1 MVSFSLMIPVFM
13 PRPPFNNVSKDIV
26 RKIRAMPHR
35 VAVLALDGVIPFD
48 LGIPARVLS
57 EAHDAAGRPLY
68 DIVTCSL
75 DGTQVHTNAGFTIQV
90 QHDHRALAQADTV
103 VVATQEPST
112 AMLTVGKLDPRVAEL
127 LQTLDPATRVVSTC
141 TSAFALAA
149 AGLLDGLA
157 ATTHWALS
165 DRFAA
170 LFPAVEVRPDVLFV
184 DAGRVLTSAG
194 AAAGIDLFLHIV
206 RTDHGASIAND
217 AARRCVVA
225 PWRDG
230 GQAQFIAHPTLPAS
244 SAGIGPTRAWALAR
258 LDEPLSLADLAG
270 HATMTKRTFSRRFVA
285 EMGVTP
291 MQWLIARRID
301 RARTLLENT
310 DLPVERI
317 ATEAGFGSAT
327 LLRQHMQAALRVTPQ
342 QYRRTFQAPVPRA

>member
-1 MVSFSLMIPVFM
+1 M
-13 PRPPFNNVSKDIV
+13 
-26 RKIRAMPHR
+26 AHR

-57 EAHDAAGRPLY
+57 EAYDAAGRPLY
-68 DIVTCSL
+68 EIVTCSL
-75 DGTQVHTNAGFTIQV
+75 DDQQVRTNAGFTIQA
-90 QHDHRALAQADTV
+90 HHGRRALAEADTV

-112 AMLTVGKLDPRVAEL
+112 AMLATGESDPRVVEA

-165 DRFAA
+165 DRLAA

-206 RTDHGASIAND
+206 RTDHGATIANE

-230 GQAQFIAHPTLPAS
+230 GQAQFIAHPTPPAS
-244 SAGIGPTRAWALAR
+244 QEGTGPTRTWALGR
-258 LDEPLSLADLAG
+258 LDQPLSLADLAE

-291 MQWLIARRID
+291 LQWLIARRID
-301 RARTLLENT
+301 RARTLLEST

-327 LLRQHMQAALRVTPQ
+327 LLRQHMHAVLRVTPQ
-342 QYRRTFQAPVPRA
+342 HYRRTFRAPVPMTSGLSRDSR

>member
-1 MVSFSLMIPVFM
+1 
-13 PRPPFNNVSKDIV
+13 
-26 RKIRAMPHR
+26 MPHR

-48 LGIPARVLS
+48 LGIPARVLN
-57 EAHDAAGRPLY
+57 EAHDVFGRPLY
-68 DIVTCSL
+68 NIVTCSV
-75 DGTQVHTNAGFTIQV
+75 DGTPVSTNAGFTIQV
-90 QHDHRALAQADTV
+90 QHDRDALAQADTI

-112 AMLTVGKLDPRVAEL
+112 AMLAVGELDPRVVEA

-141 TSAFALAA
+141 TSAFVLAA

-165 DRFAA
+165 ERFAE
-170 LFPAVEVRPDVLFV
+170 LFPAVEMRPDVLFV

-206 RTDHGASIAND
+206 RTDHGASVAND

-230 GQAQFIAHPTLPAS
+230 GQAQFIAHPALPAS
-244 SAGIGPTRAWALAR
+244 SAGTGPTRAWALAR
-258 LDEPLSLADLAG
+258 LDQPLSLADLAE

-285 EMGVTP
+285 EIGVTP
-291 MQWLIARRID
+291 LQWLIARRVD
-301 RARTLLENT
+301 RARTLLETT

-317 ATEAGFGSAT
+317 ATQAGFGSAT
-327 LLRQHMQAALRVTPQ
+327 LLRQHMHAALRVTPQ
-342 QYRRTFQAPVPRA
+342 HYRRTFHAPAPRT